1 MGDERS
7 SSLDIITRK
16 FNDLNALYKESQG
29 FQVKAGAITQERDDL
44 KKRLADT
51 QVEFDKKAQEL
62 QAANQQVGE
71 AKAAEG
77 EATKSMEEMKTR
89 ITELEKELETCNT
102 SLKDAKEVQATEA
115 KDEAGA
121 KKEEKQEE

>member
-62 QAANQQVGE
+62 QAANQQVEE

-77 EATKSMEEMKTR
+77 EATKSMAEMKNR
-89 ITELEKELETCNT
+89 VTELEKELETCNT
-102 SLKDAKEVQATEA
+102 SLDDAKEVQATEA

-121 KKEEKQEE
+121 KKRRKTR